1 MSENDYG
8 EIMNTFN
15 KGANGFTEIIRLLQ
29 QIVASVFMFS

>member
-15 KGANGFTEIIRLLQ
+15 KGANGFTSYNKLLPE
-29 QIVASVFMFS
+29 FSCFRET